1 MGNHKKYVLITL
13 IMTLAFSAYRPAAV
27 QAGDGYGR
35 QISATKQRLF
45 HAARKI
51 LILQGFAL
59 EAADAHA
66 GTLSTAVS
74 PLRLS
79 SSDCECGVTPGPA
92 EDVRPIIRVAVD
104 VQADDNRLL
113 IRPRLFGDY
122 PKAQIS
128 ERMIADDL
136 FDQIV
141 RYLE

>member
-1 MGNHKKYVLITL
+1 MGNHKKYILITL
-13 IMTLAFSAYRPAAV
+13 FMTLAFSAFRPDAA

-35 QISATKQRLF
+35 QISATKERLF

-51 LILQGFAL
+51 LILQGFEL
-59 EAADAHA
+59 ETVDAHA
-66 GTLSTAVS
+66 GTVSTAGS

-79 SSDCECGVTPGPA
+79 SSDCECGVTLDPA
-92 EDVRPIIRVAVD
+92 EDIRPIINVAVD
-104 VQADDNRLL
+104 IQADDNRLL

-136 FDQIV
+136 FDQIA